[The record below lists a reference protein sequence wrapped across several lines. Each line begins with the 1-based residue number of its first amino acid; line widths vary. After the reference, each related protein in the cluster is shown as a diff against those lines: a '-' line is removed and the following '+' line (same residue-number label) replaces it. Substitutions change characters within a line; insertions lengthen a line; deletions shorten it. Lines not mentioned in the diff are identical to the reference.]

1 MISSNYTCTG
11 RVGRYIWD
19 MFEGTI
25 LDGEIN
31 EKIGAQK
38 QATKILPSSFQDEAR
53 RREKRDRFEI

>member
-1 MISSNYTCTG
+1 
-11 RVGRYIWD
+11 

-53 RREKRDRFEI
+53 RREKRDRFI

>member
-11 RVGRYIWD
+11 HIWD

-31 EKIGAQK
+31 EKIGVQK
-38 QATKILPSSFQDEAR
+38 QATKILSSSFQDEAR
-53 RREKRDRFEI
+53 RREKRDRFI